1 MEDTSQEGRVH
12 TGVEGPMKELLTD
25 EVGKKLFLLGN
36 EAIVRGSLEAGIDF
50 AATYPGTPSSEIG
63 NTFHKICKEANVYFE
78 FSTNE
83 KVAMEVAA
91 AASASNLRALNF
103 QKHVGLNVAADAF
116 MTVAYQGVR
125 GGFVMVTADDPGCHS
140 SQNEQDNRYYARIAN
155 IPMLEPANA
164 EEAKEM
170 TRIGFDLSEEVELPV
185 LLRTTTRLN
194 HVRGI
199 VFTKEKRPQKGKGH
213 FEKDPAKF
221 VTVPAHARIGH
232 KNLLDRMAN
241 AKKISESSQFN
252 EIIDLGGS
260 EYGIIASGVGF
271 NYAIDIMKE
280 AGIKGKILKLGM
292 TWPLPTDKIIKFMN
306 SVDKL
311 IMVEEGEPLMENE
324 ILALAKDSKPGI
336 KVFGKRS
343 GHFSVMGEYGPDVM
357 KKAFSEITGQDLLPK
372 NVPEVKIELPVR
384 PPSLCPGCP
393 HRSTYFAVKK
403 ALKQNFKDA
412 IFSTDIGCYTLGIQ
426 DPLNVADFLLCMGSS
441 VDAAGGFSKATD
453 QPVLAFLG
461 DSTFFHSGIHG
472 LVNAVYNRHN
482 FVYTILDN
490 RTTAMTGH
498 QPNPGMGMDGR
509 GNPSPDILIEDIV
522 RGCGVDFIRIVDTSE
537 MKEMQK
543 AYEDALAHDGV
554 AVIIAKRAC
563 VLLEA
568 RDRKKVN
575 DFNTWQINQEECT
588 KCQVCLKK
596 WGCPAIYLADDG
608 SVHINE
614 GMCNGCGMCAVV
626 CPFDAIH
633 ENKPGGD

>member
-1 MEDTSQEGRVH
+1 MEITSQEGRIH
-12 TGVEGPMKELLTD
+12 TGVGLMKELLTN
-25 EVGKKLFLLGN
+25 ESGKKLFLLGN

-63 NTFHKICKEANVYFE
+63 NTFHKICNDANMYFE

-83 KVAMEVAA
+83 KVALEVAA
-91 AASASNLRALNF
+91 AASASNLRAMTF
-103 QKHVGLNVAADAF
+103 MKHVGLNVAADAF

-125 GGFVMVTADDPGCHS
+125 GGFVMITADDPGCHS
-140 SQNEQDNRYYARIAN
+140 SQNEQDNRYYARLAN
-155 IPMLEPANA
+155 IPMFEPANA
-164 EEAKEM
+164 QEAKEM
-170 TRIGFDLSEEVELPV
+170 TRMGFDLSEELELPI

-194 HVRGI
+194 HVRGA
-199 VFTKEKRPQKGKGH
+199 VMTKELGSQRDKGH
-213 FEKDPAKF
+213 FEKDPARF

-232 KNLLDRMAN
+232 KKLLERMAN

-252 EIIDLGGS
+252 EIIDLGGT
-260 EYGIIASGVGF
+260 EYGVIASGVGF
-271 NYAIDIMKE
+271 NYAIDMMKE

-292 TWPLPTDKIIKFMN
+292 TWPLPTDKITEFMK
-306 SVDKL
+306 SVDN
-311 IMVEEGEPLMENE
+311 IVMVEEGEPLLENA
-324 ILALAKDSKPGI
+324 ILVLAKDVKPEI
-336 KVFGKRS
+336 KVYGKNN
-343 GHFSVMGEYGPDVM
+343 GYFSVMGEYGPDVM
-357 KKAFSEITGQDLLPK
+357 KKAFSDITGQDLLPK
-372 NVPEVKIELPVR
+372 NIPEITLDLPIR
-384 PPSLCPGCP
+384 PPNLCPGCP
-393 HRSTYFAVKK
+393 HRSTYYAVKK

-472 LVNAVYNRHN
+472 IVNAVYNRHK

-509 GNPSPDILIEDIV
+509 GNPSPHISIEDIV
-522 RGCGVDFIRIVDTSE
+522 RGCGVDFVRVVDTSE

-543 AYEDALAHDGV
+543 AYEDALAHDGL

-568 RDRKKVN
+568 RDRKKAN

-596 WGCPAIYLADDG
+596 WGCPAIYLAEDG
-608 SVHINE
+608 SVHIND
-614 GMCNGCGMCAVV
+614 GMCNGCGMCAEV

-633 ENKPGGD
+633 ENKPGGEQ

>member
-1 MEDTSQEGRVH
+1 
-12 TGVEGPMKELLTD
+12 MKELLTN
-25 EVGKKLFLLGN
+25 ESGKKLFLLGN
-36 EAIVRGSLEAGIDF
+36 EAIVRGALEAGIDF

-63 NTFHKICKEANVYFE
+63 NTFYAIGKEAGVYFE

-125 GGFVMVTADDPGCHS
+125 GGFVMITADDPGCHS

-164 EEAKEM
+164 QEAKEM
-170 TRIGFDLSEEVELPV
+170 TRIGFDLSEELELPV

-199 VFTKEKRPQKGKGH
+199 VFTKDKLPQKGNGR
-213 FEKDPAKF
+213 FEKDPGRF

-232 KNLLDRMAN
+232 KLLLERMAN
-241 AKKISESSQFN
+241 AKKISETSLFN
-252 EIIDLGGS
+252 EIIDMGGS

-271 NYAIDIMKE
+271 NYAVDVMKE

-292 TWPLPTDKIIKFMN
+292 TWPLPTDKITEFMK
-306 SVDKL
+306 SVDK
-311 IMVEEGEPLMENE
+311 IVMVEEGEPLMENE
-324 ILALAKDSKPGI
+324 ILALAKDVKPEI

-357 KKAFSEITGQDLLPK
+357 KKAFSGITGQDLLPK

-393 HRSTYFAVKK
+393 HRSTYYAVKK
-403 ALKQNFKDA
+403 ALKQDFKDA

-472 LVNAVYNRHN
+472 IVNAVYNRHK

-498 QPNPGMGMDGR
+498 QPNPGMGVDGR
-509 GNPSPDILIEDIV
+509 GNPSPDISIEAIV
-522 RGCGVDFIRIVDTSE
+522 RGCGVDFVRVVDTSD
-537 MKEMQK
+537 MKKMQK
-543 AYEDALAHDGV
+543 TYEDALAHDGL

-568 RDRKKVN
+568 RDRKKAN
-575 DFNTWQINQEECT
+575 DFNTWQINQDECK
-588 KCQVCLKK
+588 KCQVCLKT
-596 WGCPAIYLADDG
+596 WGCPAIYLSDDG

-633 ENKPGGD
+633 ENKKEESQ

>member
-1 MEDTSQEGRVH
+1 
-12 TGVEGPMKELLTD
+12 MKELLTE

-36 EAIVRGSLEAGIDF
+36 EAIVRGSLEAGVVF

-63 NTFHKICKEANVYFE
+63 NTFYAIGKDAGVYFE

-91 AASASNLRALNF
+91 AASASGLRALNF

-125 GGFVMVTADDPGCHS
+125 GGFVMVSADDPGCHS

-170 TRIGFDLSEEVELPV
+170 TRIGFDLSEEIELPI

-199 VFTKEKRPQKGKGH
+199 VYSKEKKPQNNKGH
-213 FEKDPAKF
+213 FDKDPQKF

-232 KNLLDRMAN
+232 KNLLERMAK
-241 AKKISESSQFN
+241 AKAISESSEFN
-252 EIIDLGGS
+252 KIIDLGGL
-260 EYGIIASGVGF
+260 EYGVIASGVGY
-271 NYAIDIMKE
+271 NYAVDVMSE
-280 AGIKGKILKLGM
+280 AGINGKILKLGM
-292 TWPLPTDKIIKFMN
+292 TWPLPTDKISEFIK
-306 SVDKL
+306 SVDSI

-324 ILALAKDSKPGI
+324 ILALAKDLKPDI
-336 KVFGKRS
+336 KVYGKRS
-343 GHFSVMGEYGPDVM
+343 GHFSVMGEYGPDVL
-357 KKAFSEITGQDLLPK
+357 KKALTEITGMDLLPK
-372 NVPEVKIELPVR
+372 VVPHPTTELPVR
-384 PPSLCPGCP
+384 PPNLCPGCP
-393 HRSTYFAVKK
+393 HRSTYYAAKK
-403 ALKQNFKDA
+403 ALKQDFKEA

-426 DPLNVADFLLCMGSS
+426 DPLNCADFLLCMGSS

-453 QPVLAFLG
+453 QPVLAYLG
-461 DSTFFHSGIHG
+461 DSTFFHSGVHG
-472 LVNAVYNRHN
+472 LIHAGYNRHT

-498 QPNPGMGMDGR
+498 QPNPGMGIDGR
-509 GNPSPDILIEDIV
+509 GNPSPHIAVEDIV
-522 RGCGVDFIRIVDTSE
+522 RGCGVDFVRVVDTSE

-554 AVIIAKRAC
+554 SVIVAKREC

-568 RDRKKVN
+568 RARKKAN
-575 DFNTWQINQEECT
+575 DFKTWQINQEECK
-588 KCQVCLKK
+588 KCQVCLKT
-596 WGCPAIYLADDG
+596 WGCPAIYLSEDG

-633 ENKPGGD
+633 ENKEVK

>member
-1 MEDTSQEGRVH
+1 
-12 TGVEGPMKELLTD
+12 MKELLTN
-25 EVGKKLFLLGN
+25 ESGKKMFLLGN

-63 NTFHKICKEANVYFE
+63 NTFHKICKDANIYFE

-199 VFTKEKRPQKGKGH
+199 VYTKEKKPQKGKGH
-213 FEKDPAKF
+213 FEKDPARF

-232 KNLLDRMAN
+232 KKLLERMAN
-241 AKKISESSQFN
+241 AKKISETSQFN

-280 AGIKGKILKLGM
+280 AGISGKILKLGM
-292 TWPLPTDKIIKFMN
+292 TWPLPTDKIIEFMK
-306 SVDKL
+306 SVENI

-324 ILALAKDSKPGI
+324 IIALAKDAKPEI
-336 KVFGKRS
+336 KIFGKRS

-357 KKAFSEITGQDLLPK
+357 KKALSEITGKDLLPK
-372 NVPEVKIELPVR
+372 NIPEITIDLPVR

-393 HRSTYFAVKK
+393 HRSTYYALKK

-472 LVNAVYNRHN
+472 LINAVYNRHK

-509 GNPSPDILIEDIV
+509 GDPSPHISIEDIV
-522 RGCGVDFIRIVDTSE
+522 RGCGVEFVRVVDTSE

-543 AYEDALAHDGV
+543 AYEDALAYDGL

-568 RDRKKVN
+568 RDRKKADN
-575 DFNTWQINQEECT
+575 FNTWQINQEECT

-596 WGCPAIYLADDG
+596 WGCPAIYLSDDG

-614 GMCNGCGMCAVV
+614 GMCNGCGMCAEV

-633 ENKPGGD
+633 ENKPGGDSPSSSETLKEGAK